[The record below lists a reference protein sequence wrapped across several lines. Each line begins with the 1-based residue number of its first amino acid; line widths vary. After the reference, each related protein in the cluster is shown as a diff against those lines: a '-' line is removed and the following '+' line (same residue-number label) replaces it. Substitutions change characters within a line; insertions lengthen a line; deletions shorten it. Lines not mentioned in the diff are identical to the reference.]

1 MKIKKIIII
10 LFFLN
15 LFSGQVYS
23 IEPDVF
29 VQSTVNRA
37 SQILSKNITK
47 EKVGH
52 SGTLDPFADGVLVLG
67 VGKSTKKLS
76 NIIQFD
82 KTYEGIIKLGEKTDS
97 MDLTGNLVE
106 KKEVSEISDQ
116 SLVDC
121 EKKFVGELLQRT
133 PMFSARKIN
142 GVRLYKLAR
151 KNIEIK
157 TNPKLITIKSLNI
170 NSLNE
175 NTLKITVECSSG
187 TYIRVLAEDIA
198 EYLGT
203 VGHLISLTRLSV
215 GEYKLDES
223 VTIEKFEDKWKS

>member
-1 MKIKKIIII
+1 MIFNIYKPKDLSSFSIVKKI
-10 LFFLN
+10 
-15 LFSGQVYS
+15 
-23 IEPDVF
+23 
-29 VQSTVNRA
+29 
-37 SQILSKNITK
+37 KNITK

-97 MDLTGNLVE
+97 MDLTGNVIE
-106 KKEVSEISDQ
+106 EKEVSEISDQ
-116 SLVDC
+116 SLIDC

-157 TNPKLITIKSLNI
+157 TNPKLITIKSLKI
-170 NSLNE
+170 NSLDE
-175 NTLKITVECSSG
+175 NTLKIIVECSSG

>member
-1 MKIKKIIII
+1 MIYNIYKPKD
-10 LFFLN
+10 LSS
-15 LFSGQVYS
+15 FSIVKQV
-23 IEPDVF
+23 
-29 VQSTVNRA
+29 
-37 SQILSKNITK
+37 KNITK

-76 NIIQFD
+76 SIIQFD
-82 KTYEGIIKLGEKTDS
+82 KTYEGVIKLGEKTDS
-97 MDLTGNLVE
+97 MDLTGSIVE
-106 KKEVSEISDQ
+106 EKEVCEISDQ
-116 SLVDC
+116 SLMDC
-121 EKKFVGELLQRT
+121 ENKFVGELLQRT
-133 PMFSARKIN
+133 PMYSARKIN

-157 TNPKLITIKSLNI
+157 TNPKLITIKSLKI
-170 NSLNE
+170 NSLDE
-175 NTLKITVECSSG
+175 TTLKITVECSSG

-215 GEYKLDES
+215 GKYKLADS

>member
-1 MKIKKIIII
+1 MI
-10 LFFLN
+10 LN
-15 LFSGQVYS
+15 LYKPKDFSSFDIVKKVKY
-23 IEPDVF
+23 
-29 VQSTVNRA
+29 
-37 SQILSKNITK
+37 ITK

-67 VGKSTKKLS
+67 IGKSTKKLS
-76 NIIQFD
+76 DIIQFD

-97 MDLTGNLVE
+97 MDLTGNIVDT
-106 KKEVSEISDQ
+106 KEVPKISSK
-116 SLVDC
+116 SLKEC
-121 EKKFVGELLQRT
+121 SNKFTGDLLQRT

-157 TNPKLITIKSLNI
+157 TNPKLITVKSLNI
-170 NSLNE
+170 DIIDK

-198 EYLGT
+198 DFFGT

-215 GEYKLDES
+215 GEYSLNES
-223 VTIEKFEDKWKS
+223 LTIKSFENKWKS

>member
-1 MKIKKIIII
+1 MIYNIYKPKDLSSFSIVKK
-10 LFFLN
+10 
-15 LFSGQVYS
+15 V
-23 IEPDVF
+23 
-29 VQSTVNRA
+29 
-37 SQILSKNITK
+37 KNITK

-67 VGKSTKKLS
+67 VGKSTKILS

-97 MDLTGNLVE
+97 MDLTGNIVE
-106 KKEVSEISDQ
+106 EKEVCEISDQ
-116 SLVDC
+116 SLIDC
-121 EKKFVGELLQRT
+121 EKNFDGELLQRT
-133 PMFSARKIN
+133 PMYSARKIN

-157 TNPKLITIKSLNI
+157 TNPKLITI
-170 NSLNE
+170 NSLKIDSLDE
-175 NTLKITVECSSG
+175 NTLKITVDCSSG

-215 GEYKLDES
+215 GEYRLDES

>member
-1 MKIKKIIII
+1 MIYNIYKPKNLSSFSIVKK
-10 LFFLN
+10 
-15 LFSGQVYS
+15 V
-23 IEPDVF
+23 
-29 VQSTVNRA
+29 
-37 SQILSKNITK
+37 KNITK

-82 KTYEGIIKLGEKTDS
+82 KTYKGIIKLGEKTDS
-97 MDLTGNLVE
+97 MDLTGNVVE
-106 KKEVSEISDQ
+106 EKEVPEISDQ
-116 SLVDC
+116 SLIDC
-121 EKKFVGELLQRT
+121 EKKFEGELLQRT
-133 PMFSARKIN
+133 PMYSARKIN

-157 TNPKLITIKSLNI
+157 TNPKLITI
-170 NSLNE
+170 NSLKIDSLDE
-175 NTLKITVECSSG
+175 NTLKITVDCSSG

>member
-1 MKIKKIIII
+1 MIFNIYKPKDLSSFSIVKKI
-10 LFFLN
+10 
-15 LFSGQVYS
+15 
-23 IEPDVF
+23 
-29 VQSTVNRA
+29 
-37 SQILSKNITK
+37 KNITK

-97 MDLTGNLVE
+97 MDLTGNVVE
-106 KKEVSEISDQ
+106 EKEVSEISDQ
-116 SLVDC
+116 SLIDC

-157 TNPKLITIKSLNI
+157 TNPKLITIKSLKI
-170 NSLNE
+170 NSLDK

>member
-1 MKIKKIIII
+1 MIYNIYKPKD
-10 LFFLN
+10 LSS
-15 LFSGQVYS
+15 FSIVRK
-23 IEPDVF
+23 V
-29 VQSTVNRA
+29 
-37 SQILSKNITK
+37 KNITK
-47 EKVGH
+47 KKVGH

-76 NIIQFD
+76 DIIQFD

-97 MDLTGNLVE
+97 MDLTGNIVEE
-106 KKEVSEISDQ
+106 KKVAEISDQ
-116 SLVDC
+116 SLIDC
-121 EKKFVGELLQRT
+121 ENKFVGELLQRT
-133 PMFSARKIN
+133 PMYSARKIN

-157 TNPKLITIKSLNI
+157 TNPKLITIKSLKI
-170 NSLNE
+170 KQLEKS
-175 NTLKITVECSSG
+175 TLKIIVECSSG

-198 EYLGT
+198 EYLDT
-203 VGHLISLTRLSV
+203 VGHLTSLTRLSV

>member
-1 MKIKKIIII
+1 MIFNLYKPKDFSSFDIVKK
-10 LFFLN
+10 
-15 LFSGQVYS
+15 VKY
-23 IEPDVF
+23 
-29 VQSTVNRA
+29 
-37 SQILSKNITK
+37 ITN

-76 NIIQFD
+76 DIIQFD

-97 MDLTGNLVE
+97 MDLTGNIVDT
-106 KKEVSEISDQ
+106 KEVPKISSK
-116 SLVDC
+116 SLKEC
-121 EKKFVGELLQRT
+121 SNKFTGDLLQRT
-133 PMFSARKIN
+133 PMYSARKIN

-157 TNPKLITIKSLNI
+157 TNPKLITVKSLNI
-170 NSLNE
+170 DIIDK

-198 EYLGT
+198 DFFGT

-215 GEYKLDES
+215 GEYSLNES
-223 VTIEKFEDKWKS
+223 LTIESFEDKWKS

>member
-1 MKIKKIIII
+1 MIFNLYKPKNFSSFDIVKK
-10 LFFLN
+10 
-15 LFSGQVYS
+15 V
-23 IEPDVF
+23 
-29 VQSTVNRA
+29 
-37 SQILSKNITK
+37 KNITK

-67 VGKSTKKLS
+67 IGKSTKKLS
-76 NIIQFD
+76 DIIQFD
-82 KTYEGIIKLGEKTDS
+82 KTYVGIIKLGEKTDS
-97 MDLTGNLVE
+97 MDLTGNIVDT
-106 KKEVSEISDQ
+106 KEVPKISSK
-116 SLVDC
+116 SLKEC
-121 EKKFVGELLQRT
+121 SNKFTGDLLQRT

-157 TNPKLITIKSLNI
+157 TNPKLITVKSLNI
-170 NSLNE
+170 DIIDK

-198 EYLGT
+198 DFFGT

-215 GEYKLDES
+215 GEYSLNES
-223 VTIEKFEDKWKS
+223 LTIKSFENKWKS

>member
-1 MKIKKIIII
+1 MIYNIYKPKDLSSFSIVKK
-10 LFFLN
+10 
-15 LFSGQVYS
+15 V
-23 IEPDVF
+23 
-29 VQSTVNRA
+29 
-37 SQILSKNITK
+37 KNITK

-97 MDLTGNLVE
+97 MDLTGNIVE
-106 KKEVSEISDQ
+106 EKEVCEISEQ
-116 SLVDC
+116 SLIDC

-133 PMFSARKIN
+133 PMYSARKIN

-157 TNPKLITIKSLNI
+157 TNPKLITI
-170 NSLNE
+170 NSLKIDSLDE
-175 NTLKITVECSSG
+175 TTLKITVDCSSG

-215 GEYKLDES
+215 GEYRLDES
-223 VTIEKFEDKWKS
+223 VTIEKFEDKWKF

>member
-1 MKIKKIIII
+1 MIFNLYKPKNFSSFDIVKK
-10 LFFLN
+10 
-15 LFSGQVYS
+15 V
-23 IEPDVF
+23 
-29 VQSTVNRA
+29 
-37 SQILSKNITK
+37 KNITK

-76 NIIQFD
+76 DIIQFD

-97 MDLTGNLVE
+97 MDLTGNIVDT
-106 KKEVSEISDQ
+106 KEVPKISSK
-116 SLVDC
+116 SLKEC
-121 EKKFVGELLQRT
+121 SNKFTGDLLQRT
-133 PMFSARKIN
+133 PMYSARKIN

-157 TNPKLITIKSLNI
+157 TNPKLITVKSLNI
-170 NSLNE
+170 DTIDK

-198 EYLGT
+198 DFFGT

-215 GEYKLDES
+215 GEYSLNES
-223 VTIEKFEDKWKS
+223 LTIESFEDKWKS

>member
-1 MKIKKIIII
+1 
-10 LFFLN
+10 
-15 LFSGQVYS
+15 
-23 IEPDVF
+23 
-29 VQSTVNRA
+29 
-37 SQILSKNITK
+37 
-47 EKVGH
+47 
-52 SGTLDPFADGVLVLG
+52 
-67 VGKSTKKLS
+67 
-76 NIIQFD
+76 
-82 KTYEGIIKLGEKTDS
+82 
-97 MDLTGNLVE
+97 MDLTGNVVE
-106 KKEVSEISDQ
+106 VKEVSEISDQ
-116 SLVDC
+116 SLIDC

-157 TNPKLITIKSLNI
+157 TNPKLIAVKSLKI

>member
-1 MKIKKIIII
+1 MIYNIYKPKDLSSFSIVKK
-10 LFFLN
+10 
-15 LFSGQVYS
+15 V
-23 IEPDVF
+23 
-29 VQSTVNRA
+29 
-37 SQILSKNITK
+37 KNITK

-97 MDLTGNLVE
+97 MDLTGNIVE
-106 KKEVSEISDQ
+106 EKEVCEIPNQ
-116 SLVDC
+116 SLIDC
-121 EKKFVGELLQRT
+121 QNKFVGELLQRT
-133 PMFSARKIN
+133 PMYSARKIN

-157 TNPKLITIKSLNI
+157 TNPKLVTIKSLKI
-170 NSLNE
+170 NSLDE
-175 NTLKITVECSSG
+175 NTLKITVNCSSG

-215 GEYKLDES
+215 GEYRLDQS

>member
-1 MKIKKIIII
+1 MIYNIYKPKDLSSFSIVKK
-10 LFFLN
+10 
-15 LFSGQVYS
+15 V
-23 IEPDVF
+23 
-29 VQSTVNRA
+29 
-37 SQILSKNITK
+37 KNITK

-97 MDLTGNLVE
+97 MDLTGNIVE
-106 KKEVSEISDQ
+106 EKEVCEITEQ
-116 SLVDC
+116 NLIDC
-121 EKKFVGELLQRT
+121 ENKFLGQLLQRT
-133 PMFSARKIN
+133 PMYSARKIN

-157 TNPKLITIKSLNI
+157 TNPKLITIKSLKI
-170 NSLNE
+170 DSLDE
-175 NTLKITVECSSG
+175 NTLKITVDCSSG

-215 GEYKLDES
+215 GEYRLDES

>member
-1 MKIKKIIII
+1 MIYNIYKPKDLSSFSIVKK
-10 LFFLN
+10 
-15 LFSGQVYS
+15 V
-23 IEPDVF
+23 
-29 VQSTVNRA
+29 
-37 SQILSKNITK
+37 KNITK

-97 MDLTGNLVE
+97 MDLTGNIVE
-106 KKEVSEISDQ
+106 EKEVYEISEQ
-116 SLVDC
+116 SLIDC
-121 EKKFVGELLQRT
+121 ENKFVGELLQRT
-133 PMFSARKIN
+133 PMYSARKIN

-157 TNPKLITIKSLNI
+157 TNPKLITI
-170 NSLNE
+170 NSLKIDSLDE
-175 NTLKITVECSSG
+175 NTLKITVDCSSG

-215 GEYKLDES
+215 GEYRLDES

>member
-1 MKIKKIIII
+1 MIFNLYKPKDFSSFDIVKK
-10 LFFLN
+10 
-15 LFSGQVYS
+15 VKY
-23 IEPDVF
+23 
-29 VQSTVNRA
+29 
-37 SQILSKNITK
+37 ITK

-76 NIIQFD
+76 DIIQFD
-82 KTYEGIIKLGEKTDS
+82 KTYEGIIKLGQKTDS
-97 MDLTGNLVE
+97 MDLTGNIIFT
-106 KKEVSEISDQ
+106 KEVPKISSK
-116 SLVDC
+116 SLKEC
-121 EKKFVGELLQRT
+121 SNKFTGNLLQRT
-133 PMFSARKIN
+133 PMYSARKIN

-157 TNPKLITIKSLNI
+157 TNPKLITVKSLKI
-170 NSLNE
+170 DIIDK

-198 EYLGT
+198 DFFGT

-215 GEYKLDES
+215 GEYSLNES
-223 VTIEKFEDKWKS
+223 LTIESFEDKWKS

>member
-1 MKIKKIIII
+1 MIYNIYKPKD
-10 LFFLN
+10 LSS
-15 LFSGQVYS
+15 FSIVRK
-23 IEPDVF
+23 V
-29 VQSTVNRA
+29 
-37 SQILSKNITK
+37 KNITK

-52 SGTLDPFADGVLVLG
+52 SGTLDPLADGVLVLG

-97 MDLTGNLVE
+97 MDLTGNVVEE
-106 KKEVSEISDQ
+106 KKITEISDQ
-116 SLVDC
+116 SLIDC
-121 EKKFVGELLQRT
+121 ENKFVGELLQRT

-157 TNPKLITIKSLNI
+157 TNPKLITIKSLKI
-170 NSLNE
+170 KQLEKS
-175 NTLKITVECSSG
+175 TLKITVECSSG

-203 VGHLISLTRLSV
+203 VGHLTSLTRLSV
-215 GEYKLDES
+215 GEYRLDES

>member
-1 MKIKKIIII
+1 MIYNIYKPKDLSSFSIVKK
-10 LFFLN
+10 
-15 LFSGQVYS
+15 V
-23 IEPDVF
+23 
-29 VQSTVNRA
+29 
-37 SQILSKNITK
+37 KNITK

-97 MDLTGNLVE
+97 MDLTGNIVE
-106 KKEVSEISDQ
+106 EKEVSAISDQ
-116 SLVDC
+116 SLIDC
-121 EKKFVGELLQRT
+121 EKYFVGELLQRT
-133 PMFSARKIN
+133 PMYSARKIN

-157 TNPKLITIKSLNI
+157 TNPKLITI
-170 NSLNE
+170 NSLKIDSLDE
-175 NTLKITVECSSG
+175 NTLKITVDCSSG

-203 VGHLISLTRLSV
+203 VGHLTSLTRLSV
-215 GEYKLDES
+215 GEYRLDES
-223 VTIEKFEDKWKS
+223 VTIEKFEDKWKL

>member
-1 MKIKKIIII
+1 MIYNIYKPKDLSSFSIVKKI
-10 LFFLN
+10 
-15 LFSGQVYS
+15 
-23 IEPDVF
+23 
-29 VQSTVNRA
+29 
-37 SQILSKNITK
+37 KNITK

-97 MDLTGNLVE
+97 MDLTGNVVE
-106 KKEVSEISDQ
+106 EKEVFEISDQ
-116 SLVDC
+116 SLIDC

-157 TNPKLITIKSLNI
+157 TNPKLITIKSLKI
-170 NSLNE
+170 NSLDE
-175 NTLKITVECSSG
+175 NILKITVECSSG

>member
-1 MKIKKIIII
+1 MIFNIYKPKDLSSFSIVKKI
-10 LFFLN
+10 
-15 LFSGQVYS
+15 
-23 IEPDVF
+23 
-29 VQSTVNRA
+29 
-37 SQILSKNITK
+37 KNITK

-97 MDLTGNLVE
+97 MDLTGNVVE
-106 KKEVSEISDQ
+106 EKEVSEISDQ
-116 SLVDC
+116 SLIDC

-157 TNPKLITIKSLNI
+157 TNPKLITIKSLKI

-215 GEYKLDES
+215 GDYKLDES